1 MTRDKL
7 IRNTL
12 PKHSEIESRLEAI
25 LNSASAGDLAKK
37 QLADELHDAWTND
50 RPHNEYLTGN
60 LLFTLDALL
69 RDIFS
74 NAEILREQ
82 LEVK

>member
-1 MTRDKL
+1 MTMNQL
-7 IRNTL
+7 NTSQA
-12 PKHSEIESRLEAI
+12 PGEIESRLEAI

-37 QLADELHDAWTND
+37 QLAEELHDAWTND

-60 LLFTLDALL
+60 LIYTLDALL
-69 RDIFS
+69 RDVFS

-82 LEVK
+82 LEEK